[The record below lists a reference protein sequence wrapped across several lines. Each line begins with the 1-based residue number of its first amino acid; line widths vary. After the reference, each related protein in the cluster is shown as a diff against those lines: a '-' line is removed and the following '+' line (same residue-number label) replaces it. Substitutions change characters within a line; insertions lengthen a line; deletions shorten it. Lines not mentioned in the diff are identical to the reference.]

1 MFPALRHRNYR
12 LFFAGQGISVIG
24 TLMQSTVLSWLVLEL
39 ANSPFML
46 GVSAAANSAP
56 MLLFGLFGGALADRL
71 SKRRII
77 ITTQT
82 CLMLLAFAL
91 GILVLSGR
99 ERVWHL
105 ILASAISGTIMV
117 FDMPARQSFAV
128 EMVGK
133 EDLMS
138 AIALNSSLFN
148 GARIIGPSIAGVIL
162 TWRGP
167 TACFFVNAV
176 SFLAVIAALV
186 MMRVSEPPA
195 RPRASLLADVQD
207 GLRMIWRNRSIRT
220 VVGMVGVFSIFGMS
234 YATLIPLFARD
245 ILHSGAR
252 GYGLLLSSAGVGAV
266 TGALT
271 LAATGRLLTA
281 RRLTSGA
288 LLFFSLGIMG
298 FALSRRFPLSCA
310 CLVLVGFA
318 VMSYLATTNT
328 LLQVTAPD
336 QVRGRVVSAYVW
348 VNFGLAPLGALQMG
362 ALAEHAGASLAMIVG
377 GAMVALLALVLSRT
391 VPDIR
396 LAGER
401 ELAPDTT
408 VGRLT

>member
-1 MFPALRHRNYR
+1 MFQALRHRNYR
-12 LFFAGQGISVIG
+12 LFFAGQGVSVIG
-24 TLMQSTVLSWLVLEL
+24 TWMQATVLSWLVLEL

-46 GVSAAANSAP
+46 GVSAAAASAP
-56 MLLFGLFGGALADRL
+56 MLAFGLVGGALADRI

-91 GILVLSGR
+91 GMLVLSGHVR
-99 ERVWHL
+99 LWHL
-105 ILASAISGTIMV
+105 ILASGIAGTIMA

-133 EDLMS
+133 EDLMN

-167 TACFFVNAV
+167 TTCFFANAV

-207 GLRMIWRNRSIRT
+207 GLRTIWSDRSMRA
-220 VVGMVGVFSIFGMS
+220 VVGSAGVFSIFGMS
-234 YATLIPLFARD
+234 YATLVPLFARD

-271 LAATGRLLTA
+271 LAAIGRLLTA

-288 LLFFSLGIMG
+288 LVCFSIGVVT

-310 CLVLVGFA
+310 CLALVGFST
-318 VMSYLATTNT
+318 MSYLATTNT
-328 LLQVTAPD
+328 LLQVTAAD
-336 QVRGRVVSAYVW
+336 RVRGRVVSAYVW
-348 VNFGLAPLGALQMG
+348 VTFGMAPLGALQIG
-362 ALAEHAGASLAMIVG
+362 TLAEHAGASLAMMVG
-377 GAMVALLALVLSRT
+377 GAIIVFLALLVSRA
-391 VPDIR
+391 VPEMR